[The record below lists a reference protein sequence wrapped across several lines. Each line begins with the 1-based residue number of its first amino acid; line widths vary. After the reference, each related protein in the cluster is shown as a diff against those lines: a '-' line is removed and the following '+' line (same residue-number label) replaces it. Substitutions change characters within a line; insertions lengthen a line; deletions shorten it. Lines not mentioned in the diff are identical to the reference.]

1 MILPSCCSSATYFRS
16 WRVIELFP
24 LDYLTRVNR
33 FFESR
38 DTNISETILL
48 VKCYTKLA
56 QLLMDVV
63 GSVAKFS
70 RRENGVKGVG
80 VCFRGK
86 GKLESERYKRESFGA
101 AYDPLRRNALKMHRY
116 IGVISLIL

>member
-1 MILPSCCSSATYFRS
+1 M
-16 WRVIELFP
+16 
-24 LDYLTRVNR
+24 TRVNR

-70 RRENGVKGVG
+70 RRENGSGEG
-80 VCFRGK
+80 GRGR
-86 GKLESERYKRESFGA
+86 ESISERCVPAEKEDRSPKDKEESFGA
-101 AYDPLRRNALKMHRY
+101 AACDSLRGSKGASL
-116 IGVISLIL
+116 VILA